1 MSESFQ
7 PVLPSQADYQK
18 NDWRLFFA
26 KKVVGTG
33 FQTGFVPFNGTENLF
48 FWVSVRE
55 SASHADH
62 FTFATDFGEKIQ
74 KTDAGWK
81 TNEKN
86 IFKFFFNLKLFGQK
100 HLQAELFDAF

>member
-1 MSESFQ
+1 MPVSFQ

-18 NDWRLFFA
+18 MTWGFSLQKKLSVPVSKPVLSLLMAPRIFF
-26 KKVVGTG
+26 
-33 FQTGFVPFNGTENLF
+33 FS
-48 FWVSVRE
+48 VSVRE